1 MSETP
6 ENTSNL
12 EERLEKK
19 RYYWIDHARG
29 FIMIMLVVTQFL
41 PEFIRYGPAR
51 FFLAHPVD
59 QTTTIIMNFY
69 DIGTPAFICIMGLLM
84 PLSFL
89 RRKDENGVKSVVLH
103 MVYRY
108 GFLLILGLIIVF
120 IDQGTLI
127 KQVDGMAIICWD
139 VLPTLGLVGLMAV
152 PFFWLKPKP
161 RAIVAFG
168 MLIFYQL
175 MVIYAGWRDYA
186 IASVH
191 GGILGTV
198 FGFAPLMIIST
209 SMGQY
214 IFLNEDE
221 PERKKYRTLAII
233 GFAFLVVG
241 LSLAFIP
248 EWYANKRQVTLS
260 YILISTGTIILLSFI
275 FIFIER
281 KVEKPIFILDSYGK
295 NPFLLYIIAV
305 LIEFLISDIIEYEI
319 DLIIGPIMIV
329 IVTII
334 AILLDKYKKIIKL

>member
-1 MSETP
+1 MSELP
-6 ENTSNL
+6 ENVCNL
-12 EERLEKK
+12 EDRTEKK
-19 RYYWIDHARG
+19 RFYWIDHARG

-51 FFLAHPVD
+51 FFLTHPVD
-59 QTTTIIMNFY
+59 QTITTVMNFY

-89 RRKDENGVKSVVLH
+89 RRKDEKGVKSAVLH

-108 GFLLILGLIIVF
+108 GFLLILGLLIVF
-120 IDQGTLI
+120 VDQGTLI

-161 RAIVAFG
+161 RAIIALG
-168 MLIFYQL
+168 MLLFYQL

-191 GGILGTV
+191 GGILGTI
-198 FGFAPLMIIST
+198 FGFAPLMILST

-214 IFLNEDE
+214 MLLNEE
-221 PERKKYRTLAII
+221 VAERKKFQTFAII
-233 GFAFLVVG
+233 GFAFFIIG
-241 LSLAFIP
+241 LGLAFIP

-260 YILISTGTIILLSFI
+260 YILISTGTIMLLSFI
-275 FIFIER
+275 FIFIDKRVER
-281 KVEKPIFILDSYGK
+281 TIFILDSYGK

-319 DLIIGPIMIV
+319 DLIIGPIMII

>member
-6 ENTSNL
+6 EIVNL
-12 EERLEKK
+12 DDQLAKK
-19 RYYWIDHARG
+19 RYFWIDHARG

-59 QTTTIIMNFY
+59 QTTTTIMNFY

-89 RRKDENGVKSVVLH
+89 RRKDEKGVKSAVLH
-103 MVYRY
+103 MIYRY
-108 GFLLILGLIIVF
+108 GLLLILGLIIVF

-127 KQVDGMAIICWD
+127 KEVDGMAIICWD
-139 VLPTLGLVGLMAV
+139 VLPTLGLVGLIAV
-152 PFFWLKPKP
+152 PFFWVKPKP
-161 RAIVAFG
+161 RALIALG
-168 MLIFYQL
+168 MILFYQL
-175 MVIYAGWRDYA
+175 MLIFAGWRDYA

-191 GGILGTV
+191 GGILGTI

-214 IFLNEDE
+214 LLLNQDI
-221 PERKKYRTLAII
+221 PEHKKYQTFAMI
-233 GFAFLVVG
+233 GFTFFVIG
-241 LSLAFIP
+241 LCLAFIP

-275 FIFIER
+275 FIFIDK

-295 NPFLLYIIAV
+295 NPFLLYLIAM

-319 DLIIGPIMIV
+319 DLIIGPIIIIIV
-329 IVTII
+329 SII
-334 AILLDKYKKIIKL
+334 AILLDKFKKIIKL